1 VFVLM
6 YTVLDDQR
14 QAKFLTEYIESHPEI
29 TLKEIIQNCVVSRSR
44 LKYLQ
49 DSGYIT
55 LPQPMPLGLR
65 NGLKLR
71 KLQDER
77 RS

>member
-1 VFVLM
+1 M
-6 YTVLDDQR
+6 YTILDDQR
-14 QAKFLTEYIESHPEI
+14 QAKFITEYIESHPEDK
-29 TLKEIIQNCVVSRSR
+29 LKDIIQNCVVNRSR

-49 DSGYIT
+49 DAGYIT

>member
-1 VFVLM
+1 MFVLM
-6 YTVLDDQR
+6 YTILDDQR
-14 QAKFLTEYIESHPEI
+14 QAKFITEYIESHPEA
-29 TLKEIIQNCVVSRSR
+29 TLKDIIQNCVVSRSR

>member
-1 VFVLM
+1 M

>member
-1 VFVLM
+1 M
-6 YTVLDDQR
+6 LDDRR
-14 QAKFLTEYIESHPEI
+14 QAKFIAEYIDVHPDAI
-29 TLKEIIQNCVVSRSR
+29 LKDIIQDCVVSRSR

-49 DSGYIT
+49 DNGYLT

-77 RS
+77 RSRYSQ

>member
-1 VFVLM
+1 M

-14 QAKFLTEYIESHPEI
+14 QAKFIARYIESRPEA
-29 TLKEIIQNCVVSRSR
+29 TLKEIIQKCVVSRYR

-49 DSGYIT
+49 DAGYIT

-71 KLQDER
+71 KPQDE
-77 RS
+77 

>member
-1 VFVLM
+1 M

-55 LPQPMPLGLR
+55 LPQPMPLELR

>member
-1 VFVLM
+1 MFVLM